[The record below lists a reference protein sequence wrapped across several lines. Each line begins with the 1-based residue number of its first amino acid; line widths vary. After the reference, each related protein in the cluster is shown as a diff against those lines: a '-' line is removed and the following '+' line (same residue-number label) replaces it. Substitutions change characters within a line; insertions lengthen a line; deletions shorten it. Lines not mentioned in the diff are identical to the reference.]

1 MQKHTRVYLDYFGY
15 SGFEYMPCE
24 VCQSQV
30 IDVHHII
37 FRSKFGSKTKHVQD
51 SIENLIGLCRICH
64 DKAHNGTYDKD
75 YLKEIHNAFM
85 GK

>member
-1 MQKHTRVYLDYFGY
+1 MQNHTSVYLDYFGY
-15 SGFEYMPCE
+15 SGYEWCQCE
-24 VCQSQV
+24 VCGGTLQDIHHV
-30 IDVHHII
+30 IP
-37 FRSKFGSKTKHVQD
+37 RSKFGSKRKKEQD
-51 SIENLIGLCRICH
+51 DISNLIGLCRICH